1 MTGGDALR
9 YDPTN
14 EPGIH
19 APWLYN
25 ALGQP
30 WKTQAT
36 VRADRSTPCTGPG
49 PGGLPG
55 NDDLGTM
62 SAWYVFSALGLY
74 PQTPGSATMLL
85 GTPLFPDALIDRA
98 HGRDITIGA
107 PDADAGHPYVDAV
120 RVNGRTSDRS
130 WTDASLVTRGGT
142 LAFRLAEAP
151 NYSWGTATS
160 GLPR

>member
-1 MTGGDALR
+1 MKGGDALR

-36 VRADRSTPCTGPG
+36 VRQILDTVYGTGPA
-49 PGGLPG
+49 GLPG

-120 RVNGRTSDRS
+120 RVNGRTSERS

-142 LAFRLAEAP
+142 LAFRLAETP
-151 NYSWGTATS
+151 NSSWGTATS